1 MCGEFA
7 VIMLLGHE
15 DTGSLTP
22 SCSGGSSSLGSVSIS
37 KVEFLEAK
45 IQLQDKIIKD
55 LEEERAFLREQI
67 MGGKKKSTQ
76 PKIFTVE
83 KDSEEDGDMDI
94 GDISPSSPNISE
106 SSDSDVSIRR
116 RKKPHHTRSP
126 ATVAVPVQ
134 AHKRVKGPPE
144 VIHRYQKVLKS
155 FSRVRMMTQAFRING
170 VDRGTIKM
178 TAPIA
183 ELKIVDPETYASLKF
198 DPASETLLSFA
209 RRCAT
214 QVIPAKIEDMKS
226 KGQLLPL
233 LIKY

>member
-15 DTGSLTP
+15 DTGSLTR
-22 SCSGGSSSLGSVSIS
+22 SCSGGSSSLGSGSIS
-37 KVEFLEAK
+37 KVAFLEAK
-45 IQLQDKIIKD
+45 IQWQDKIIKD

-67 MGGKKKSTQ
+67 MGGK
-76 PKIFTVE
+76 
-83 KDSEEDGDMDI
+83 EEI
-94 GDISPSSPNISE
+94 NE

-134 AHKRVKGPPE
+134 AHKRVKGPAE

-155 FSRVRMMTQAFRING
+155 FSRVRTMTQAFRING

-198 DPASETLLSFA
+198 DPA
-209 RRCAT
+209 
-214 QVIPAKIEDMKS
+214 KWD
-226 KGQLLPL
+226 
-233 LIKY
+233 